1 MNLSAWAPV
10 YRRVRSDPDGGEA
23 MRHPETRGGDETK
36 DAGRDPGHLA
46 RAARRL
52 GMLGALAIL
61 PLVAV
66 AGPGVGAAMA
76 AEPEIPPI
84 VVIKPAVAV
93 PGGFEMKA
101 TIYTYSLDTHYH
113 FEYGTTTTYGTNLP
127 VPDGDAGTAP
137 EVQVSQVV
145 TGVQPN
151 TTYHFRLTAT
161 NSERARLQRRRKI
174 HDSGRPQR
182 SSPARP
188 GTAADERWRLLEV
201 GSAEARQ
208 VQGSLDPD
216 HVERPHPLQ
225 PQRGEER
232 EVHLHEGK
240 RLSGALAPADGSQ
253 ERHCEGSRDAG
264 HHQAARWWVPS
275 HLPRASAL
283 HLRRGRQTRP
293 GGRSGPEGRRHL
305 ARGDGPEAEALAP
318 PGASAP

>member
-1 MNLSAWAPV
+1 
-10 YRRVRSDPDGGEA
+10 

-46 RAARRL
+46 RAARRF
-52 GMLGALAIL
+52 GILGALAIL

-161 NSERARLQRRRKI
+161 NSKGPGSSADEKFTTPADPSVPPPPAPEQPPTSGGGSSKSVQLKLGRYKGHSILTTS
-174 HDSGRPQR
+174 SGRTLY
-182 SSPARP
+182 S
-188 GTAADERWRLLEV
+188 L
-201 GSAEARQ
+201 SAEKNGKFICTKAS
-208 VQGSLDPD
+208 GCLALW
-216 HVERPHPLQ
+216 HPLMV
-225 PQRGEER
+225 PKNGT
-232 EVHLHEGK
+232 VKGPVTLGTIK
-240 RLSGALAPADGSQ
+240 RPDGGSQ
-253 ERHCEGSRDAG
+253 VTYHGRPLYTFAEDVKPGQVGGQGLKDVGTWHAVT
-264 HHQAARWWVPS
+264 VPK
-275 HLPRASAL
+275 PKR
-283 HLRRGRQTRP
+283 
-293 GGRSGPEGRRHL
+293 
-305 ARGDGPEAEALAP
+305 
-318 PGASAP
+318 